1 MKKIVMKSAQ
11 EQLGSANLE
20 AKTVGGLFKS
30 FFGKVLQWMAMTRFP
45 IGAKNRCRLERW
57 RGVKIGKHVFLG
69 GGNILDRVRPDLI
82 TIEDE
87 VSLAG
92 GVYILTHSNPTRP
105 LRELLGPSSHIVKPV
120 HIKQGAW
127 IAINVVIL
135 PGVTIG
141 ENSIVATGSVVNR
154 DVPPY
159 TIVAGNPA
167 RVVKRINRPGEQEEN
182 PAEENKTEE

>member
-1 MKKIVMKSAQ
+1 MRKYILKIAQ

-20 AKTVGGLFKS
+20 ALGLRALVKS
-30 FFGKVLQWMAMTRFP
+30 FIGKIIQWMAMTRFP
-45 IGAKNRCRLERW
+45 IGAKNRCRLERL

-69 GGNILDRVRPDLI
+69 GGNVLDRVRPDLI

-92 GVYILTHSNPTRP
+92 GVNILTHSNPTTP
-105 LRELLGPSSHIVKPV
+105 LREILGEEYHVVKPV
-120 HIKQGAW
+120 HIKRGAW
-127 IAINVVIL
+127 IALNVVIL

-141 ENSIVATGSVVNR
+141 ENSIVATGSVVMD

-159 TIVAGNPA
+159 TIVAGAPA
-167 RVVKRINRPGEQEEN
+167 KVKKEIPRPEQT
-182 PAEENKTEE
+182 K

>member
-1 MKKIVMKSAQ
+1 MRKYIMNTAQ
-11 EQLGSANLE
+11 EQLGSAQLE
-20 AKTVGGLFKS
+20 ATGVRHLIRS
-30 FFGKVLQWMAMTRFP
+30 FFGKILQWMAMTRFP
-45 IGAKNRCRLERW
+45 IGAKNRCRLERL

-92 GVYILTHSNPTRP
+92 GVYILTHSNPTTP
-105 LRELLGPSSHIVKPV
+105 LREILGPKSHIIAPV
-120 HIKQGAW
+120 TIKRGAW

-135 PGVTIG
+135 PGVTVG
-141 ENSIVATGSVVNR
+141 ECAIVAAGSVVTK

-159 TIVAGNPA
+159 CIMGGSPA
-167 RVVKRINRPGEQEEN
+167 KLIRSIEPVPESEIPPSD
-182 PAEENKTEE
+182 PA

>member
-1 MKKIVMKSAQ
+1 MNMAQ

-20 AKTVGGLFKS
+20 AKNTRGLFRS
-30 FFGKVLQWMAMTRFP
+30 FFGKILQWMAMTRFP
-45 IGAKNRCRLERW
+45 IGAKNRCRLERL

-69 GGNILDRVRPDLI
+69 GGNVLDRVRPDLI

-92 GVYILTHSNPTRP
+92 GVYILTHSNPTAP
-105 LRELLGPSSHIVKPV
+105 LREILGEEYHVIKPV
-120 HIKQGAW
+120 HIKRGAW

-141 ENSIVATGSVVNR
+141 ENSIVSTGSVVNK

-167 RVVKRINRPGEQEEN
+167 RFVKKIGGENLQDEG
-182 PAEENKTEE
+182 K